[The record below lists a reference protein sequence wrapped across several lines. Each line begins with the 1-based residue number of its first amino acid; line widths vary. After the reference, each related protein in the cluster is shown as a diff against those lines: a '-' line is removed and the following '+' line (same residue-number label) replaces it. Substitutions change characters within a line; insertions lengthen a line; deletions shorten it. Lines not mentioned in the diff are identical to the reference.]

1 MADTVGEN
9 SEGAYDEIEIEDM
22 EYDEEKKL
30 WTYPC
35 PCGDKF
41 VITEVSPPPNYLLL
55 FGIPTNFCS
64 LKKDD
69 LLNGEEIARCPSCS
83 LFIRVIYE
91 VEEEDDDSHDL
102 AHVPKAVVAY

>member
-1 MADTVGEN
+1 MADTAGEN

-41 VITEVSPPPNYLLL
+41 VITEVSSPPQIIFSLDWDS
-55 FGIPTNFCS
+55 NFCT
-64 LKKDD
+64 LK
-69 LLNGEEIARCPSCS
+69 G
-83 LFIRVIYE
+83 
-91 VEEEDDDSHDL
+91 
-102 AHVPKAVVAY
+102 